1 MKFKKNKII
10 TCTFNMG
17 VYSSTDVHL
26 RPAREF
32 IPEWWKK
39 IPRDVPEKDLD
50 FPVAGKEL
58 IPNGRTVK
66 YCPSFSDI
74 FNLGYVLPAPVDMW
88 FSVAKDNYDINYW
101 KVANQAFEIELHHDT
116 QMIRHVDT
124 NIKKVFKF
132 VSPIQI
138 IGPKGYSLMQL
149 PMFYHYEQM
158 KDWYVPYGVIDID
171 VHHEVNPQIFYI
183 SDNDEVYIKAGTPL
197 CYYIPFKRDNV
208 NVEMKPMTEELKTKV
223 IKSQYL
229 AHRRFSKGYIRK
241 RYDIQR

>member
-158 KDWYVPYGVIDID
+158 KDWYVPYGVIGID
-171 VHHEVNPQIFYI
+171 THHEINQQIMYI
-183 SDNDEVYIKAGTPL
+183 SDKKELIIKKGTPL
-197 CYYIPFKRDNV
+197 ATYVPFKR
-208 NVEMKPMTEELKTKV
+208 EEFDFKYEEWNKELEDKA
-223 IKSQYL
+223 L
-229 AHRRFSKGYIRK
+229 LSKGNIFTHFKNGYMKTRNK
-241 RYDIQR
+241 